1 MSKIKILVADDHQI
15 VRQGLCALLG
25 DHEGM
30 EVIGEASDGGAAI
43 QLAHDLAPDL
53 VIMDISMPGVNG
65 IEATRQIKTKA
76 PAVR

>member
-1 MSKIKILVADDHQI
+1 
-15 VRQGLCALLG
+15 
-25 DHEGM
+25 
-30 EVIGEASDGGAAI
+30 GEASDGGAAI

-76 PAVR
+76 PAVRPLLL